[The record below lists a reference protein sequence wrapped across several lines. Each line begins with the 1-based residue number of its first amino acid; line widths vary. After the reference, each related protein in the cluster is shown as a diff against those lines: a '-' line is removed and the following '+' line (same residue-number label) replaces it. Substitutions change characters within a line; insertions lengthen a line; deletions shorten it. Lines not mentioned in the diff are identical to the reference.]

1 VVASIQRRS
10 LMNAKLR
17 IPEHGVHRRGQVSWQ
32 YLISNK
38 KGGKRKMKEFSKE
51 LRIAKIIGEVIVTVK
66 VDEYNT
72 LITVTTPDGKTLIG
86 SLNGDIIR
94 INPAITYAGKKFGGI
109 KIDDKNQLKELND
122 FIAEAKQKL
131 FLENPQTITYS
142 YRFGYSVNT
151 QKKYSQAALKRVYEA
166 HKVKNDDYDIFDG
179 FTTPYLFPKMFGK
192 DLIKLLDEAEAEVI
206 KERQEKE
213 IQKQKALEA
222 KFEEA
227 KRTGKPVLIKREG
240 GMNSNNFDEG
250 WAWVYITYAMPNGT
264 QKTEKVKDI
273 WD

>member
-1 VVASIQRRS
+1 
-10 LMNAKLR
+10 
-17 IPEHGVHRRGQVSWQ
+17 
-32 YLISNK
+32 
-38 KGGKRKMKEFSKE
+38 MKEFSKDF
-51 LRIAKIIGEVIVTVK
+51 RITKIIGEVIVTVK

-72 LITVTTPDGKTLIG
+72 LITVTTPDDKTLKG

-94 INPAITYAGKKFGGI
+94 LNHAIMYNEKKFSGI

-131 FLENPQTITYS
+131 FLENQQEITYS
-142 YRFGYSVNT
+142 YSSGYSVNT

-166 HKVKNDDYDIFDG
+166 HKVKNDDYDPFDDG
-179 FTTPYLFPKMFGK
+179 FTTPYIFPQMLGK

-213 IQKQKALEA
+213 IQEQKALEA

-227 KRTGKPVLIKREG
+227 KRTGKPVIIKREG